1 MEHNEKVRDVMIP
14 IEEHPRIP
22 YNSTMGEALI
32 EIRDYLHKG
41 YRHVLVFDERF
52 RLVSVLSLRDIL
64 KSMIPEYLRDT
75 IVTKYEGYALP
86 DDASL
91 SILWQE
97 SFFAECKQMSQRP
110 ISEILK
116 AVKVTVEADMPVI
129 KALYLMLRE
138 DVNMLPVVEDN
149 IVIGV
154 IRMAHILDMVLKA
167 CEICEGGK

>member
-1 MEHNEKVRDVMIP
+1 MEHDEKVRDVMIP
-14 IEEHPRIP
+14 LEEHPRIP
-22 YNSTMGEALI
+22 YNFTIGEALI

-52 RLVSVLSLRDIL
+52 RLVSILSLRDIL
-64 KSMIPEYLRDT
+64 KSMMPEYLKDK
-75 IVTKYEGYALP
+75 IKIKYEGYDLP

-97 SFFAECKQMSQRP
+97 SFFAECKKISKKK
-110 ISEILK
+110 ISEILSP
-116 AVKVTVEADMPVI
+116 VKITIEANAPVI

-138 DVNMLPVVEDN
+138 DVNMLPVVENN

-154 IRMAHILDMVLKA
+154 IRITNILDMVLKS
-167 CEICEGGK
+167 CELCEGGE